1 MGEANSNE
9 LLSIPACN
17 AELIDSSTSIDVG
30 EAPKSY
36 RLARNCWGKAKL
48 LAHAAPDDRV
58 EGSRIRAMKK
68 ELMHYRTRLDQM
80 VHLRTEMLNRRL
92 AILESCN
99 SRLGENYHQMH
110 QMYLDLL
117 VRTQAYEAHAYQH
130 VLEGELAMLGQTEA
144 IEVESI

>member
-1 MGEANSNE
+1 MDVTDSNE
-9 LLSIPACN
+9 L
-17 AELIDSSTSIDVG
+17 SSVSMRNGKSADPYSRI

-36 RLARNCWGKAKL
+36 RLARKRLEKAKL
-48 LAHAAPDDRV
+48 AGHLAPPDK
-58 EGSRIRAMKK
+58 EESFRIRAMKK

-80 VHLRTEMLNRRL
+80 VRLRTEMQDRRL

-117 VRTQAYEAHAYQH
+117 VRTQAYEAKIYQH
-130 VLEGELAMLGQTEA
+130 VLEGELAMLNEF
-144 IEVESI
+144 